1 MNKSDYMTDSTT
13 ALQHA
18 VHQNQA
24 TTLMGLQQRLFSA
37 WFNSFI
43 YNQIWE
49 DPVVDLK
56 ALQIQSDSRVLTIAS
71 GSCNILNYLIAQPAH
86 ITAIDL
92 NPYHLNLTR
101 LKLAALKYLPDHKH
115 FYHFF
120 GHAQSAQNID
130 HYELYIRPQL
140 EDDLEQFWQGRS
152 VLGKR
157 RIRMFQDGLYR
168 HARFGYFMRLL
179 HWIARRTHYQPTKL
193 LSAHSLYEQEAIF
206 KQHIAPFFD
215 NRLVRFLGKLPMSVF
230 SLGIPPQQYEAMKR
244 EGNLLEQYRAR
255 VKRLACEFPIKDNYF
270 AWQAFSHSYD
280 HTKRQ
285 AIPDYLKAEHYQAI
299 KQQLGKVDTQ
309 LGSMI
314 TFLKQQPNHSYD
326 RFVFL
331 DAQDWMSDEV
341 LNTLWVEVLRVGKPN
356 SRIVFRTAAV
366 DSPLETALKPDIKA
380 RIHYE
385 KELSTQLFQ
394 QDRSAIYGG
403 FHVYHTLN

>member
-1 MNKSDYMTDSTT
+1 MSDSAST

-18 VHQNQA
+18 VHQDQA
-24 TTLMGLQQRLFSA
+24 TSLMGLQQRLFSF

-49 DPVVDLK
+49 DPAVDLK
-56 ALQIQSDSRVLTIAS
+56 ALALNAESRVLTIAS
-71 GSCNILNYLIAQPAH
+71 GGCNILNYLVAAPAH

-92 NPYHLNLTR
+92 NPYHLQLTR
-101 LKLAALKYLPDHKH
+101 LKLAAFKYLPDHTS
-115 FYHFF
+115 FYRFF
-120 GHAQSAQNID
+120 GTAQSAQNID
-130 HYELYIRPQL
+130 QYELHIRPHL
-140 EDDLEQFWQGRS
+140 DKSAEQFWQGRNI
-152 VLGKR
+152 LGQR
-157 RIRMFQDGLYR
+157 RIHLFKEGLYR
-168 HARFGYFMRLL
+168 HARFGYFMRFL
-179 HWIARRTHYQPTKL
+179 HWIARRTNYQPTKL

-215 NRLVRFLGKLPMSVF
+215 NRLVRFLGKLPISVF

-244 EGNLLEQYRAR
+244 EGHLIEQYRTR
-255 VKRLACEFPIKDNYF
+255 VKRLACDFPIKDNYF

-285 AIPDYLKAEHYQAI
+285 ALPDYLKADHYQTI
-299 KQQLGKVDTQ
+299 KQQLDKVNTH

-314 TFLKQQPNHSYD
+314 TFLKQQPTNSYD

-341 LNTLWVEVLRVGKPN
+341 LNELWTEVVRVGKPQ
-356 SRIVFRTAAV
+356 SRIIFRTAAAE
-366 DSPLETALKPDIKA
+366 SPLEKALKPELRA
-380 RIHYE
+380 RIEYE
-385 KELSTQLFQ
+385 AELSQQLFQ

-403 FHVYHTLN
+403 FHVYHTQ

>member
-1 MNKSDYMTDSTT
+1 MSTSAT
-13 ALQHA
+13 NALQQA

-24 TTLMGLQQRLFSA
+24 TSLMGLQQRLFSA

-49 DPVVDLK
+49 DPAVDLK

-71 GSCNILNYLIAQPAH
+71 GGCNVLNYLTANPAH

-101 LKLAALKYLPDHKH
+101 LKIAALKHLPDHKH

-120 GHAQSAQNID
+120 GQAQSGHNLD
-130 HYELYIRPQL
+130 HYELYMRPHL
-140 EDDLEQFWQGRS
+140 EDDLEQFWQSRTL
-152 VLGKR
+152 LGKR
-157 RIRMFQDGLYR
+157 RIRLFKEGLYR
-168 HARFGYFMRLL
+168 KTRFGYFMRFL
-179 HWIARRTHYQPTKL
+179 HWIARRTQYQPTKL
-193 LSAHSLYEQEAIF
+193 LSAHSIYEQEAIF

-215 NRLVRFLGKLPMSVF
+215 NRLVRLLGKLPLSVF

-244 EGNLLEQYRAR
+244 EGNLIEQYRAR
-255 VKRLACEFPIKDNYF
+255 VKRLACQFPIKDNYF

-280 HTKRQ
+280 HNKRQ
-285 AIPDYLKAEHYQAI
+285 AIPDYLKAEHYQTI
-299 KQQLGKVDTQ
+299 KEQLGKVDTQ

-314 TFLKQQPNHSYD
+314 TFLKQQPAHSYD

-331 DAQDWMSDEV
+331 DAQDWMSNEV
-341 LNTLWVEVLRVGKPN
+341 LNQLWTEVVRVAKPN
-356 SRIVFRTAAV
+356 SRIIFRTAAAE
-366 DSPLETALKPDIKA
+366 SPLEQALTPALQAQIQ
-380 RIHYE
+380 YE
-385 KELSTQLFQ
+385 PELSAQLFQ

-403 FHVYHTLN
+403 FHVYHTL